1 MDAVWTRLA
10 AELWLKCNLHLGEAS
25 ARFLVSGKTF
35 LTTLHTAL
43 ATLSHTVST
52 SWSPLNTLSTG
63 FGSVSV
69 PTRRFFSGRAATAN
83 CLDECHSHGWRVW
96 TDLTNVS
103 AITETSLRENN
114 VNHKSWEMAAQR
126 RARWRGRRLLF
137 SSSFHG
143 LTVWRGSSPW
153 QWAIIPAAC
162 LAKWIYFCHSY
173 PLMGHDCGWK
183 WN

>member
-52 SWSPLNTLSTG
+52 SWSPPKYPEHWIRLSFCSDT
-63 FGSVSV
+63 SLLLWES
-69 PTRRFFSGRAATAN
+69 STAN

-103 AITETSLRENN
+103 AITETSLREN
-114 VNHKSWEMAAQR
+114 KSWEMAAQR